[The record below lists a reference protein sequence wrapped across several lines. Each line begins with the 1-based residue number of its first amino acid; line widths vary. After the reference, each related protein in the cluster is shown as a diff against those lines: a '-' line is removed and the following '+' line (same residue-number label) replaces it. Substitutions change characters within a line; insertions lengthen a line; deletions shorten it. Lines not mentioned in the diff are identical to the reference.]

1 MQSHQPQPH
10 QPIIKK
16 SNLPFDSMTGAIF
29 LGLMGILVLSALF
42 KSNNNKQGKSY
53 WGGSAQLRAAR
64 KIAMRQIPAYTGQKS
79 YTKANACSLYIG
91 TPAQIYDAHQ
101 RDFYARLQPELERI
115 GREFGQAE
123 RAKLEAKYRPKK
135 SKLRDKTL
143 FLPNVQQGTAVFG
156 AAGSGKSFSVL
167 NPMIRAA
174 LDQGITTTVYDF
186 KYPEQ
191 TKEIAGYA
199 LQRGYKLQIIAPSY
213 PESAVFNIFDFIRD
227 SGDSIG
233 AGQIAEVLTENTS
246 KGTGDGSNEFFE
258 AGGAGVLQGG
268 MLLSKW
274 LEEDPEAIAIA
285 RRLWEVKEGDAHPS
299 VADMM
304 TCAAML
310 NLPNLGERMKFAAKR
325 INPWITQALSQFL
338 SAGGGS
344 SSPGKEV
351 KTNVTQAG
359 ILANAQKT
367 VNQLVKRDFIPAIC
381 GQSNI
386 EIDLTG
392 ENAKTLTI
400 VGLNQDY
407 RHIISPLLATGLDLL
422 ISRNVAHSRQ
432 RTIPFFVSLDELPS
446 LKLRKIANWLAEARS
461 AGFCGTLG
469 LQNLSQL
476 RETYGVDRAN
486 TIIANCA
493 TKFFLNPQDAES
505 AESYSKYLGEKELR
519 YYTKS
524 STSQKGG
531 GSRSRNEQVT
541 KVPLMEP
548 AEFLKMGAGRAV
560 IISPGYVNQAKQETY
575 LPILQDIQVPDRD
588 LIESEK
594 SQSVWQTLLATFKD
608 LKIDPAEISRMFKL
622 RCQLVEELFPLPP
635 SKLVYSLAHLVEI
648 LRRHGYTDAG
658 FEAENLL
665 INLDVNIKVPDD
677 WLEGGSPADLPNIKV
692 PTDPKGL
699 TAIAVLVAAV
709 GYKMVRREVVVSK

>member
-1 MQSHQPQPH
+1 MSQSHQPQPS
-10 QPIIKK
+10 QTVTNK
-16 SNLPFDSMTGAIF
+16 SEVPFDSMTGAIF
-29 LGLMGILVLSALF
+29 LGLIGILVISSLF
-42 KSNNNKQGKSY
+42 KSNNHKQGKSY
-53 WGGSAQLRAAR
+53 WGGAAQLRAAE
-64 KIAMRQIPAYTGQKS
+64 KIARSQIPTYTDRKS
-79 YTKANACSLYIG
+79 YTKASACSLYIG
-91 TPAQIYDAHQ
+91 TPAEIYDAHQ
-101 RDFYARLQPELERI
+101 QDFYARLQPELDRI
-115 GREFGQAE
+115 GREFGQAQ
-123 RAKLEAKYRPKK
+123 RAKLEAKYSPKK
-135 SKLRDKTL
+135 YRRRNTTL

-167 NPMIRAA
+167 NPMIRSA

-213 PESAVFNIFDFIRD
+213 PESNVFNIFDFIKD
-227 SGDSIG
+227 AGDSIG
-233 AGQIAEVLTENTS
+233 AGQISEVLTENTS
-246 KGTGDGSNEFFE
+246 KGTGSDGNEFFE
-258 AGGAGVLQGG
+258 SGGASVLQGG

-274 LEEDPEAIAIA
+274 LSEDPEAIAIA
-285 RRLWEVKEGDAHPS
+285 RRIWEVTEDAPHPS
-299 VADMM
+299 VADLM
-304 TCAAML
+304 TCAAIL
-310 NLPNLGERMKFAAKR
+310 NLPNFSERIKFARHR

-344 SSPGKEV
+344 STPGKEA

-381 GQSNI
+381 GKSNL

-407 RHIISPLLATGLDLL
+407 RHIISPLLATILDLL
-422 ISRNVAHSRQ
+422 ISRNIAHSRH

-446 LKLRKIANWLAEARS
+446 MKLRKIANWLAEARS
-461 AGFCGTLG
+461 AGFCGTIG

-476 RETYGVDRAN
+476 RETYGDDRAN

-505 AESYSKYLGEKELR
+505 AKSYSEYLGEKELR
-519 YYTKS
+519 YFTQS
-524 STSQKGG
+524 RTSQKGG
-531 GSRSRNEQVT
+531 GSTSRNENVT

-560 IISPGYVNQAKQETY
+560 IISPGYVNPAKKETY

-588 LIESEK
+588 LIESQK
-594 SQSVWQTLLATFKD
+594 SQAVWKTLLATFKD
-608 LKIDPAEISRMFKL
+608 IKIDAAEISRMFSL
-622 RCQLVEELFPLPP
+622 RCQLVEELFPLPS
-635 SKLVYSLAHLVEI
+635 SKLLYPLAKLVEI
-648 LRRHGYTDAG
+648 LKRHGYNDAG
-658 FEAENLL
+658 FESENLL
-665 INLDVNIKVPDD
+665 INLDVKINIPNDWQDPNSTADAPKVK
-677 WLEGGSPADLPNIKV
+677 I
-692 PTDPKGL
+692 PTDPKSL
-699 TAIAVLVAAV
+699 SAIAILVSAT
-709 GYKMVRREVVVSK
+709 GYKMVRGRC